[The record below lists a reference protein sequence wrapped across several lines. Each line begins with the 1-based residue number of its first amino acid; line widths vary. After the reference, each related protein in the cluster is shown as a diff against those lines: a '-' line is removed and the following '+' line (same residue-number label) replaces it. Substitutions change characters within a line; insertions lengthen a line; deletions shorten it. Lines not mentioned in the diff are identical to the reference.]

1 MVCAK
6 KTRKGQL
13 FLTID
18 QAEMASTAKKS
29 VLLDLCRN
37 RVKSYADSKR
47 KTTYKDGTNLEYRK
61 AAVLVPIFLNE
72 GSLHV
77 LLTLR
82 SELVPT
88 HKGQVAFPGGKQE
101 DDDKDIVATALR
113 EAQEEVGLPPQ
124 IVEVIAVLNPLIART
139 RGKNMHVYPVI
150 GIVKSQF
157 DLVINSS
164 EVQTTFEVPLEFFLF
179 NATHKCDRMTFR
191 GKAVDIH
198 LFDYET
204 SDCQNHNKSL
214 RFNIWGLTA
223 SICLTVAI
231 VALNK
236 LPEFELKE
244 PYSELVQYITE
255 FNSQENDL
263 KPLSKI

>member
-1 MVCAK
+1 
-6 KTRKGQL
+6 
-13 FLTID
+13 
-18 QAEMASTAKKS
+18 MASTAKKS
-29 VLLDLCRN
+29 VILDLCRN
-37 RVKSYADSKR
+37 RVKNYADSKR
-47 KTTYKDGTNLEYRK
+47 KTAYKDGIKLEYMK
-61 AAVLVPIFLNE
+61 AAVLVPIYLKE
-72 GSLHV
+72 GSLQV

-113 EAQEEVGLPPQ
+113 EAQEEVGLPPE
-124 IVEVIAVLNPLIART
+124 IVEVIAVLNPLITRT

-157 DLVINSS
+157 DLAINSS
-164 EVQTTFEVPLEFFLF
+164 EVQTTFEVPLEFFLL
-179 NATHKCDRMTFR
+179 NATHRCDKMTFR
-191 GKAVDIH
+191 GKVVDIH
-198 LFDYET
+198 LFNYET
-204 SDCQNHNKSL
+204 SDSEHQNKSL

-223 SICLTVAI
+223 SICLRVAI

-236 LPEFELKE
+236 LPQFELKE
-244 PYSELVQYITE
+244 SYLELVQYITE

-263 KPLSKI
+263 KPSSKI